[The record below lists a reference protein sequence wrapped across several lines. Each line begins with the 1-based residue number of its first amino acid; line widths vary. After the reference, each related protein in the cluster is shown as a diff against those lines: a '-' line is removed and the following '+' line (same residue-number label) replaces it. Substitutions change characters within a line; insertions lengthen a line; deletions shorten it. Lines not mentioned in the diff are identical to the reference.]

1 MKKINHENDPCNHP
15 PTEPEIAEIISG
27 RKNGKSTTDIKNEM
41 LKKPGEVM
49 TKYVTNLIET
59 CWNEEKV
66 PQEWKKGLVTSL
78 WKGRGDREM
87 LSNHRGIT
95 VSSAP
100 GSIME
105 DIIDKRICDT
115 VKFTQA
121 QGGGRV
127 GASTYDHIFIL
138 KGIIKISLHQKRKT
152 FITYF
157 DIQIFFDNVDNDD
170 MLKVMWDNGLRG
182 KVWRILRDL
191 SSNLKATIKT
201 RHGLTQGIDMEIG
214 GKQGSKLTCRMFSKL
229 MDVISEI
236 IKQEGLGIKI
246 TEEIMIGVLLW
257 VDDVVACVEG
267 EEELTKILK
276 ILDNFAKDHKLKWS
290 IEKCK
295 VMPIGNHTK
304 KEEWQFGDEKIKKCT
319 SYKYLGDIIT
329 NNGKNKENLEERKRK
344 TVACT
349 ISINTIAGNEIL
361 NRMETLYFLNS
372 TKRLQYQVC

>member
-1 MKKINHENDPCNHP
+1 
-15 PTEPEIAEIISG
+15 
-27 RKNGKSTTDIKNEM
+27 
-41 LKKPGEVM
+41 
-49 TKYVTNLIET
+49 
-59 CWNEEKV
+59 
-66 PQEWKKGLVTSL
+66 
-78 WKGRGDREM
+78 
-87 LSNHRGIT
+87 
-95 VSSAP
+95 
-100 GSIME
+100 
-105 DIIDKRICDT
+105 
-115 VKFTQA
+115 
-121 QGGGRV
+121 
-127 GASTYDHIFIL
+127 
-138 KGIIKISLHQKRKT
+138 
-152 FITYF
+152 
-157 DIQIFFDNVDNDD
+157 

-201 RHGLTQGIDMEIG
+201 RHGLTQEIDMEIG

-236 IKQEGLGIKI
+236 IKKEGLGIKI

-276 ILDNFAKDHKLKWS
+276 ILDNFAKDHKLKWG

-361 NRMETLYFLNS
+361 NRMETPVLLELHEKITIPSLLNNAEAWELTIS
-372 TKRLQYQVC
+372 DYKQLKQIEITSLKNLFNLPVRTPTPAIVFTLGTLFTETRLHKKQLMYLHRILNKDGSHWTLKMLQTLANLNIGWYRGIKDILEKYEIEEDFDAIKTTPSPVWKCKVKDAIEKRNKQKLIDNCHKKEGVMMVPKTNNLHPKNFRK